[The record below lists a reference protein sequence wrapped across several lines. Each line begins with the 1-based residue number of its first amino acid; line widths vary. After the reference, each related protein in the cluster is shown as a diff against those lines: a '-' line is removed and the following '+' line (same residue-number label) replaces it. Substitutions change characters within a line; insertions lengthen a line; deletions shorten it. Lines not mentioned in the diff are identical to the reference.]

1 MRGRTIAM
9 VAAGAVA
16 GIAAWWFLGDDE
28 SAGVL
33 GDVRQAF
40 RDAIN
45 GITQGSRLTHCS
57 YDKSTGVAPCD
68 PAELARQAGLELE
81 TYALARMIASE
92 EGNSSREV
100 QALVGHAVNNAAR
113 ASGTT
118 IAAKLLRAKLPA
130 HSGRFGTQ
138 RNIEEGTAGYNGSD
152 RFASTAT
159 DPYEG
164 HAAVAQGVLNGS
176 IPDLTNGATQFDRT
190 GGESDPDRVAQNRI
204 DSGAELVPG
213 LEDIE
218 GIGDL
223 RFWTRTS
230 S

>member
-1 MRGRTIAM
+1 MERRTLLLVGAGA
-9 VAAGAVA
+9 AAGL
-16 GIAAWWFLGDDE
+16 AAWWMFGDDE
-28 SAGVL
+28 AGGVI

-45 GITQGSRLTHCS
+45 GITQGARLTRCP

-68 PAELARQAGLELE
+68 PEALAAQAGLDLE

-100 QALVGHAVNNAAR
+100 QALVAHAVKNAAD
-113 ASGTT
+113 AAGTT
-118 IAAKLLRAKLPA
+118 IAAKLLRAKLPS
-130 HSGRFGTQ
+130 HSGYFGTQ

-164 HAAVAQGVLNGS
+164 HAAVAAGVLDGT
-176 IPDLTNGATQFDRT
+176 IPDLTGGATQFDRT

-204 DSGAELVPG
+204 NAGSELVTG
-213 LEDIE
+213 LDDIT

-223 RFWTRTS
+223 RFWRKAA
-230 S
+230 